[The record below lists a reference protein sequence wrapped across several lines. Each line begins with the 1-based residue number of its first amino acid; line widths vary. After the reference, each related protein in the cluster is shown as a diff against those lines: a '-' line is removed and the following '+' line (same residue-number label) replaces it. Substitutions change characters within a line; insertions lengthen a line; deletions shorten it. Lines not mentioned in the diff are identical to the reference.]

1 MASKKKSIF
10 PAEIVNEEERRR
22 KHRFIERFVAD
33 LPGYIDAL
41 NVEGLPTDI
50 KAIDEFADMG
60 EAAYVAH
67 VKKLFKQYLD
77 RIGFCPTD
85 ERKRI
90 ADNFNAMFER
100 TKDTVAWLHGYKS
113 DGYGFTTDKDGKV
126 IADTS
131 TAHKVADNETA
142 TPIDADKLTAYYEQW
157 LKISVAWADLNRY
170 ERENGLPVTNPD
182 AKLGF
187 ITSAGGLNAYG
198 ETTPLWI
205 ATKTDAE
212 NHKDIFLKTFGQN
225 FAK

>member
-10 PAEIVNEEERRR
+10 PTEIVNEEERRR

-41 NVEGLPTDI
+41 NAEGLPTDI
-50 KAIDEFADMG
+50 KAIDEFADMD

-100 TKDTVAWLHGYKS
+100 TKDTVACSASTNPKEKAQILLALADLQKWKREDLG
-113 DGYGFTTDKDGKV
+113 DKEKQV
-126 IADTS
+126 LFYIPL
-131 TAHKVADNETA
+131 
-142 TPIDADKLTAYYEQW
+142 PIDKAIEYHARKLAEAFGWDEETESKAV
-157 LKISVAWADLNRY
+157 KIM
-170 ERENGLPVTNPD
+170 RESPG
-182 AKLGF
+182 KL
-187 ITSAGGLNAYG
+187 
-198 ETTPLWI
+198 
-205 ATKTDAE
+205 
-212 NHKDIFLKTFGQN
+212 
-225 FAK
+225 